1 MVTAE
6 AYSQILQ
13 LRNITRLEREML
25 QHMARTSGEDHVC
38 YLTQAKL
45 AELCETD
52 DRSIRKCVDRLE
64 AEGLLVVLRKR
75 NGARNRADGYIP
87 YPYSEDMIQ
96 RKNAKGETVR
106 LVIQPESG
114 PVLLGFLQKQEAE
127 LSILARAAQDR
138 NDRLEHKRLCELVD
152 IFLDL
157 IDATQRFVDR
167 HPLPDHP
174 RRA

>member
-1 MVTAE
+1 MTAE
-6 AYSQILQ
+6 AYNKILQ

-25 QHMARTSGEDHVC
+25 LHMARTSGEDHVC
-38 YLTQAKL
+38 YLTQVKL
-45 AELCETD
+45 AELCDTD
-52 DRSIRKCVDRLE
+52 ERSIRRGVDRLE
-64 AEGLLVVLRKR
+64 AEGLVLVLRKR
-75 NGARNRADGYIP
+75 NSGRNRAEGYIP
-87 YPYSEDMIQ
+87 YPYSEDTIQ

-106 LVIQPESG
+106 LVIAPESG
-114 PVLLGFLQKQEAE
+114 PVLLAFLRKQEAE

-152 IFLDL
+152 TFLDL